1 MNAEILQKAC
11 EGDRD
16 AFSALIEA
24 HYDFIHSVAW
34 RWSGVA
40 GDAEDIAQD
49 VCIRLARAVRG
60 FKGKSSFRT
69 WLYTLTLNAVRDHQ
83 RQAARR
89 SRDEKRL
96 ANDPLYVSA
105 ANERE
110 DNSDDALWTF
120 VRTLPE
126 KQRDAVLL
134 VYAEGLSHAA
144 AADVIGCSEKTVSW
158 HLHEARKRLKDLVRK
173 EAV

>member
-1 MNAEILQKAC
+1 MDAEILQKAC
-11 EGDRD
+11 AGDRD

-24 HYDFIHSVAW
+24 HYDFIHAVAW

-40 GDAEDIAQD
+40 SDAEDIAQE

-60 FKGKSSFRT
+60 FRGNSAFRT

-83 RQAARR
+83 RQTARR
-89 SRDEKRL
+89 NRDEKRL
-96 ANDPLYVSA
+96 AIDPLYA
-105 ANERE
+105 AAPRE
-110 DNSDDALWTF
+110 HDDGGDDTLWMA

-144 AADVIGCSEKTVSW
+144 AADVLGCSEKTVSW
-158 HLHEARKRLKDLVRK
+158 HLHEARKRLKDLLRK

>member
-1 MNAEILQKAC
+1 VSAEILKRAC

-16 AFSALIEA
+16 AFSALIET
-24 HYDFIHSVAW
+24 HYDFIHAVAW

-40 GDAEDIAQD
+40 SDAEDIAQE
-49 VCIRLARAVRG
+49 VCIRLARAIRG
-60 FKGKSSFRT
+60 FRGNSSLRT
-69 WLYTLTLNAVRDHQ
+69 WLYTMTLNAVRDHQ

-96 ANDPLYVSA
+96 VNDPLYASPPP
-105 ANERE
+105 EH
-110 DNSDDALWTF
+110 DSSGDDALWAA

-158 HLHEARKRLKDLVRK
+158 HLHEARKRLKDLLRK

>member
-1 MNAEILQKAC
+1 MSAEILQKAC

-16 AFSALIEA
+16 AFSKLVET
-24 HYDFIHSVAW
+24 HYDFIHAVAW
-34 RWSGVA
+34 RWCGA
-40 GDAEDIAQD
+40 GGEAEDIAQE
-49 VCIRLARAVRG
+49 VCIRMGRAIRG
-60 FKGKSSFRT
+60 FKGQSALTT

-89 SRDEKRL
+89 RRDQDRL
-96 ANDPLYVSA
+96 ASDPVFSA
-105 ANERE
+105 GP
-110 DNSDDALWTF
+110 DMGDDGQSVWLWAA

-134 VYAEGLSHAA
+134 VHAEGLNHAA
-144 AADVIGCSEKTVSW
+144 AADVLGCSEKTVSW
-158 HLHEARKRLKDLVRK
+158 QLHEARKRLKDLLKK

>member
-1 MNAEILQKAC
+1 MDAEILQKAC
-11 EGDRD
+11 AGDRD

-24 HYDFIHSVAW
+24 HYDFIHAVAW

-40 GDAEDIAQD
+40 SDAEDIAQE

-60 FKGKSSFRT
+60 FRGNSAFRT

-83 RQAARR
+83 RQTARR

-96 ANDPLYVSA
+96 ASDPLYA
-105 ANERE
+105 TAPRE
-110 DNSDDALWTF
+110 HDDGGDDTLWMA

-144 AADVIGCSEKTVSW
+144 AADVLGCSEKTVSW
-158 HLHEARKRLKDLVRK
+158 YLHEARKRLKDLLRK

>member
-16 AFSALIEA
+16 AFSAVIEA
-24 HYDFIHSVAW
+24 HYDFIHAVAW

-40 GDAEDIAQD
+40 SDAEDIAQE

-60 FKGKSSFRT
+60 FKGNSSFRT

-83 RQAARR
+83 RQTARR

-96 ANDPLYVSA
+96 ADDPLYTSTPSHHDDRGDDTLWA
-105 ANERE
+105 A
-110 DNSDDALWTF
+110 

-158 HLHEARKRLKDLVRK
+158 HLHEARKRLKDLLRQ